1 MLIAAALLGFL
12 MDFRRFDAAC
22 GPQVER
28 LCQSRALAAFKLD
41 AAAWGVNVQPYSG
54 ACALLG
60 LRWLSVFLF
69 LFVCVRVCLCVC
81 ACVSVCMRACLC
93 ALVCECVCVF
103 AGLFVLSPMDVLC
116 CFGHQ
121 LLY

>member
-1 MLIAAALLGFL
+1 VLIAAALLGFL

-69 LFVCVRVCLCVC
+69 LFVCVCVCVCVYVRVCLCVC
-81 ACVSVCMRACLC
+81 ARVCVRSCASACACL
-93 ALVCECVCVF
+93 LVC
-103 AGLFVLSPMDVLC
+103 LC
-116 CFGHQ
+116 
-121 LLY
+121 

>member
-69 LFVCVRVCLCVC
+69 LFVCVCVCVCVYVRVCLCVC
-81 ACVSVCMRACLC
+81 ARVCVRSCASACACL
-93 ALVCECVCVF
+93 LVC
-103 AGLFVLSPMDVLC
+103 LC
-116 CFGHQ
+116 
-121 LLY
+121 

>member
-69 LFVCVRVCLCVC
+69 LFVCVFVCMCVCVCVYARVFVCARVRVRVRVCLFV
-81 ACVSVCMRACLC
+81 
-93 ALVCECVCVF
+93 
-103 AGLFVLSPMDVLC
+103 VLSPMDVLC